1 MALEHRPYN
10 KVGPAYASCSVTIGL
25 DGNMDTNTINKEKD
39 YIVEFPP
46 GKMAI

>member
-25 DGNMDTNTINKEKD
+25 DGNMDTNTINKEK
-39 YIVEFPP
+39 E
-46 GKMAI
+46 MN